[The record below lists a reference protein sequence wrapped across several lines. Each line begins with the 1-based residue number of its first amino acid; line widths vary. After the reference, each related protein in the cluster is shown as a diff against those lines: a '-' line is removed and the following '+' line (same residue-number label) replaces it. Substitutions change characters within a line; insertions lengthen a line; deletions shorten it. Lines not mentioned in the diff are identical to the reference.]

1 MISFEP
7 VGEVAVLRF
16 DRATKKNA
24 LTPAMLRDLAV
35 RVAGCASARAIVLSG
50 VGDVFCAGF
59 DLTLAKD
66 DDGALAALL
75 TELAAAVRS
84 LRDAPVPVIASAHG
98 AAIAGGC
105 ALLCVCDFVVADAA
119 SRIGYPALRLG
130 ISPAVS
136 APSLASAI
144 GPGPARRMQL
154 DPGVISGTEAARL
167 GLVSDLVGAA
177 AECEPRAISLAT
189 ELSRKPAA
197 ALAHTKRWLNR
208 IDPLVDDRLSD
219 EALRASLGGVGGAEQ
234 RRLLAEVWSRT

>member
-7 VGEVAVLRF
+7 VGEVAVLRL
-16 DRATKKNA
+16 DRAAKKNA
-24 LTPAMLRDLAV
+24 LTPAMLRDLVA

-66 DDGALAALL
+66 DEGALAALI
-75 TELAAAVRS
+75 TELASAVRA
-84 LRDAPVPVIASAHG
+84 LRDAPVPVVASAHG

-105 ALLCVCDFVVADAA
+105 ALLCACDYVVADAA

-136 APSLASAI
+136 APSLASAV
-144 GPGPARRMQL
+144 GVGPARRLQL
-154 DPGVISGTEAARL
+154 DPGVISGEEAARL
-167 GLVSDLVGAA
+167 GLVSDLLRTG
-177 AECEPRAISLAT
+177 AECEPRAILLAAQ
-189 ELSRKPAA
+189 LSRKPAA

-208 IDPLVDDRLSD
+208 IDPLCDDHSSED
-219 EALRASLGGVGGAEQ
+219 GLRASLAGVGGAEQ
-234 RRLLAEVWSRT
+234 RRLLAQVWSRA